1 MTGTKI
7 SNSIFMYQMIGWG
20 RNILFD
26 SNKRRITITNAK
38 DGVILS
44 NKDLGEDGDMDY
56 EDFLL
61 YAMNIHLDFIDLFHI
76 N

>member
-1 MTGTKI
+1 
-7 SNSIFMYQMIGWG
+7 MYQMIGWS

-26 SNKRRITITNAK
+26 SNKRRITITDAE
-38 DGVILS
+38 DGTILS
-44 NKDLGEDGDMDY
+44 SKDLGEDGDMNY

-61 YAMNIHLDFIDLFHI
+61 YAMNVHLDYIDLIHQ